1 MDRQNETSPL
11 KQDLNKA
18 AEQLRALRDEIRVHL
33 HLANLELKE
42 AWANKL
48 EPELFQL
55 ETKLGE
61 VSDATRAKA
70 RELVKRMTEIRDRL
84 KKLQAERGEHS

>member
-42 AWANKL
+42 AWASKL
-48 EPELFQL
+48 EPELFEL
-55 ETKLGE
+55 EAKLGE
-61 VSDATRAKA
+61 ASEATRAKA
-70 RELVKRMTEIRDRL
+70 RGFPKDSRYRRMALVSR
-84 KKLQAERGEHS
+84 S